1 LLIRIGINRLVLPRR
16 LNGGTIQGIA
26 VPGMRD
32 RSPAAWLRSANF
44 AFLSQS
50 TAALLLVCGAAVLS
64 RGALAD
70 VWLYPGAPALLYG
83 GAALAGYA
91 LTALPVRI
99 LVVSMLLSASYVSA
113 SWACLFAQTLLDLVI
128 GFLAPLAVLAA
139 AGIGVYARAASRLA
153 AHPSSP

>member
-1 LLIRIGINRLVLPRR
+1 
-16 LNGGTIQGIA
+16 
-26 VPGMRD
+26 MRD
-32 RSPAAWLRSANF
+32 RLLTAWLRSANF

-91 LTALPVRI
+91 LAALPVRV
-99 LVVSMLLSASYVSA
+99 LVVSALLSASYASA
-113 SWACLFAQTLLDLVI
+113 SWAWTCLFAQTLLDLVV

-139 AGIGVYARAASRLA
+139 AGIGVYARATSKRAVA
-153 AHPSSP
+153 A

>member
-1 LLIRIGINRLVLPRR
+1 M
-16 LNGGTIQGIA
+16 QGRSLA
-26 VPGMRD
+26 V
-32 RSPAAWLRSANF
+32 WLRSANF

-91 LTALPVRI
+91 LAVLPARI
-99 LVVSMLLSASYVSA
+99 LVVSALLSASYVSA
-113 SWACLFAQTLLDLVI
+113 SWAWTCLFAQTLLDLVGGI
-128 GFLAPLAVLAA
+128 LSPLAVLAMV
-139 AGIGVYARAASRLA
+139 GIGVYARAGSRRAVA
-153 AHPSSP
+153 A